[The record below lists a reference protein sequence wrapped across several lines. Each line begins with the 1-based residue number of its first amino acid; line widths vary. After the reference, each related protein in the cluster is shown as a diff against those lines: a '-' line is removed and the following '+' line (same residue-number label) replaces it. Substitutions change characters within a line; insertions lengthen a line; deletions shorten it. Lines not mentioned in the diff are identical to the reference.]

1 MIRVIYILLTLFS
14 VSFAVVTVGTNG
26 NYHFTTIQ
34 EAIDSVTFNPIDTEI
49 NVYPGI
55 YQENLLIESDMVI
68 LSMGDATNTIIDG
81 SQGRGLGSTVVIR
94 PGSGSAH
101 KPDVEI
107 DGFEI
112 TGGKGTDIKNKTI
125 TLPDGTHPIEKV
137 GGGIF
142 VYVNS
147 PKINNCKIIENG
159 NLDVDKGGGVFA
171 VSDKED
177 SDFSTR
183 DDYVDSE

>member
-1 MIRVIYILLTLFS
+1 MVKYLFILFS
-14 VSFAVVTVGTNG
+14 FAFAAVTVGTNG

-49 NVYPGI
+49 NVYPGT

-81 SQGRGLGSTVVIR
+81 SLGRGLGSTVVIR
-94 PGSGSAH
+94 PGSGSPS

-112 TGGKGTDIKNKTI
+112 TGGKGTDIVNKTI
-125 TLPDGTHPIEKV
+125 TLPDGEHPIEKV
-137 GGGIF
+137 GKKLRELMPWIGK
-142 VYVNS
+142 N
-147 PKINNCKIIENG
+147 K
-159 NLDVDKGGGVFA
+159 LVDK
-171 VSDKED
+171 SKN
-177 SDFSTR
+177 
-183 DDYVDSE
+183 

>member
-1 MIRVIYILLTLFS
+1 MVKYLFILFS
-14 VSFAVVTVGTNG
+14 FAFSAVTVGTNG

-49 NVYPGI
+49 NVYPGT

-81 SQGRGLGSTVVIR
+81 SLGRGLGSTVVIR
-94 PGSGSAH
+94 PGSGSPS

-112 TGGKGTDIKNKTI
+112 TGGNWHT
-125 TLPDGTHPIEKV
+125 PIYSFDYE
-137 GGGIF
+137 
-142 VYVNS
+142 
-147 PKINNCKIIENG
+147 EH
-159 NLDVDKGGGVFA
+159 VDKFTDLVYFA
-171 VSDKED
+171 NGLLVHNVHDKD
-177 SDFSTR
+177 A
-183 DDYVDSE
+183 